1 MKLELIAC
9 QLNVKFGTLYDR
21 IFVEDSMIICEESYD
36 NYDDEND
43 NNCYE
48 AARRN
53 GILLTNA
60 FPMLEIANY
69 YCHRHKYAI
78 VELKLKEETKTV
90 EQ

>member
-1 MKLELIAC
+1 MQLELIAC
-9 QLNVKFGTLYDR
+9 QLNIKFGTLYDS
-21 IFVEDSMIICEESYD
+21 IFVEDSMIICEQSYY
-36 NYDDEND
+36 NYDDED
-43 NNCYE
+43 DDICCDV
-48 AARRN
+48 ARRN

-90 EQ
+90 EE